1 MLLSS
6 NQPFSMNDTPAT
18 QLTGKTSMNGS
29 VITKF
34 QTPENG
40 QLAIKKNN
48 SSSVSSNIAEFIPMR
63 SIMKTQETSTAS
75 QATKSLENVTSLTQ
89 VKMTGP
95 VKRKK
100 VVRFNDMILIGDDA
114 DRVQLFLSE
123 EEASIIEKKSTPT
136 KLNMQSCAKLRKQVK
151 QER

>member
-1 MLLSS
+1 
-6 NQPFSMNDTPAT
+6 
-18 QLTGKTSMNGS
+18 
-29 VITKF
+29 
-34 QTPENG
+34 
-40 QLAIKKNN
+40 
-48 SSSVSSNIAEFIPMR
+48 MR